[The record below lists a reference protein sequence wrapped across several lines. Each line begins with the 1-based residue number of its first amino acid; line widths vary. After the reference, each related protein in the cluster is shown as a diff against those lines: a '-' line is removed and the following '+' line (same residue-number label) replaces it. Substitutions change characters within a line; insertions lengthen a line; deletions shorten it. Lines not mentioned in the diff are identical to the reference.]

1 VSIRVLHVSQPGD
14 GGAARVVA
22 DLARDQL
29 ARGFAVA
36 VAATPEGELAEA
48 VDTIGARLAVWRA
61 GRRPGPSTLGETRS
75 LARIVAAERPDLV
88 HLHSSKAGLAGRL
101 ALRGRV
107 PTLFQPHSWSFE
119 PLRGPLRA
127 AAIRWE
133 RRAVAWTT
141 ALICVSEGERERG
154 EAEGI
159 RAPYRVI
166 PNGVDL
172 DAFVQAGRE
181 ERKAARVRLGLAE
194 GPVAVC
200 IARLCRQKGQDI
212 LVEAWP
218 EVRARVP
225 EARLVLVGGGPAT
238 EQLRAAP
245 NTGVEL
251 VGPRDDVSDWLAAA
265 DVVAAPSRWEGM
277 SLALLEAM
285 ASGRSV
291 VATDVPGVRE
301 ALGDDAGAVVA
312 PGAVGELA
320 DAVAARL
327 LDPALAEA
335 EGAAGRKRAERQ
347 HDLRTTHDRIADLYA
362 ELLGSPVAPKA
373 ANTVAS
379 RPAP

>member
-36 VAATPEGELAEA
+36 VAATPEGELADA
-48 VDTIGARLAVWRA
+48 VAAMGARLAAWRA
-61 GRRPGPSTLGETRS
+61 GRRPGPSTVGETRS
-75 LARIVAAERPDLV
+75 LGRIVAAERPDLV

-101 ALRGRV
+101 VLRGRI

-127 AAIRWE
+127 AAVRWE
-133 RRAVAWTT
+133 RRAAAWTT
-141 ALICVSEGERERG
+141 ALVCVSEGERERG

-159 RAPYRVI
+159 RARYRVI

-172 DAFVQAGRE
+172 EAFGEAGPE
-181 ERKAARVRLGLAE
+181 EQKAARARLGLVD

-200 IARLCRQKGQDI
+200 IARLCRQKGQDV

-218 EVRARVP
+218 NVRARVP

-238 EQLRAAP
+238 ARLRAAASP
-245 NTGVEL
+245 GVEL
-251 VGPRDDVSDWLAAA
+251 VGPRDDVADWLAAA
-265 DVVAAPSRWEGM
+265 DVVVAPSRWEGM

-301 ALGDDAGAVVA
+301 ALGHDAGAVVA
-312 PGAVGELA
+312 PGAVAELA

-335 EGAAGRKRAERQ
+335 EGAAGRMRAEQ
-347 HDLRTTHDRIADLYA
+347 HHDLRTTHDRVADLYA
-362 ELLGSPVAPKA
+362 DVLGSPAPRKA
-373 ANTVAS
+373 AS
-379 RPAP
+379 AP

>member
-22 DLARDQL
+22 NLARDQL
-29 ARGFAVA
+29 VRGFAVT
-36 VAATPEGELAEA
+36 VAATPESELADA
-48 VDTIGARLAVWRA
+48 VGAMGARLAAWRA
-61 GRRPGPSTLGETRS
+61 GRQPGPSTLGETRS

-88 HLHSSKAGLAGRL
+88 HLHSSKGGLAGRL

-119 PLRGPLRA
+119 PLRGPLRR
-127 AAIRWE
+127 AAILWE
-133 RRAVAWTT
+133 RRAATWTT
-141 ALICVSEGERERG
+141 ALVCVSEGERERG

-159 RAPYRVI
+159 RARYRVI

-172 DAFVQAGRE
+172 EAFSEAGLE
-181 ERKAARVRLGLAE
+181 EQKAARVRLGLAD

-200 IARLCRQKGQDI
+200 IARLCRQKGQDV

-218 EVRARVP
+218 TVRARVP

-238 EQLRAAP
+238 AELRAAAS
-245 NTGVEL
+245 TGVEL
-251 VGPRDDVSDWLAAA
+251 VGPRDDVADWLAAA
-265 DVVAAPSRWEGM
+265 DLVVAPSRWEGM

-291 VATDVPGVRE
+291 VATNVPGVRE
-301 ALGDDAGAVVA
+301 ALGDEAGAVVA
-312 PGAVGELA
+312 PEAVAELA

-335 EGAAGRKRAERQ
+335 EGAAARRRAERQ
-347 HDLRTTHDRIADLYA
+347 HDLRTTHERIADLYA
-362 ELLGSPVAPKA
+362 DVLGSPAPRDAAKAVAP
-373 ANTVAS
+373 

>member
-14 GGAARVVA
+14 GGAGRVVA

-36 VAATPEGELAEA
+36 VAATPEGELADA
-48 VDTIGARLAVWRA
+48 VETMGARLAAWRA
-61 GRRPGPSTLGETRS
+61 ARQPGPSTVGETRA

-119 PLRGPLRA
+119 PLRGPLRR
-127 AAIRWE
+127 AAILWE
-133 RRAVAWTT
+133 RRAAAWTT
-141 ALICVSEGERERG
+141 ALVCVSEGERERG

-159 RAPYRVI
+159 RARYRVI

-172 DAFVQAGRE
+172 EAFAEAGPE
-181 ERKAARVRLGLAE
+181 ERKAARVRLGLAD

-200 IARLCRQKGQDI
+200 IARLCRQKGQDV

-218 EVRARVP
+218 AVRARVP

-238 EQLRAAP
+238 AELRAVASAA
-245 NTGVEL
+245 VEL
-251 VGPRDDVSDWLAAA
+251 VGPRDDVVDWLAAA
-265 DVVAAPSRWEGM
+265 DLVVAPSRWEGM

-291 VATDVPGVRE
+291 VATDVPGVHE
-301 ALGDDAGAVVA
+301 ALGDEAGAVVA
-312 PGAVGELA
+312 PEAVAELA

-327 LDPALAEA
+327 SDPALAEA

-362 ELLGSPVAPKA
+362 DVLGSAAPRNAAKTVAP
-373 ANTVAS
+373 